1 MTSKSLEIDLEPSND
16 IFSFNA
22 DFYVSSLEGKVAA
35 SVDMEKGI
43 TFGTNLNAI
52 DILGLVQ
59 IHASNSNDTG
69 PFTYLDTTVADSN
82 SVLTIPPPWVG
93 VTSID
98 DAVKKGNLL
107 DHTAFAFSGSLDL
120 LSMNLDV
127 YGLINSQGLDLAVSE
142 SKNRGVPGVD
152 FTVSE
157 KFDITISDT
166 QLQVDTGIEYKFGID
181 VPDFDF
187 LGVSLGSFNQMLVD
201 SNNDLALTVTYAI
214 TGWQN
219 DDMKFLIN
227 VRRFLPFP
235 AEIKY

>member
-1 MTSKSLEIDLEPSND
+1 MTPKSLDIDLEPSKD
-16 IFSFNA
+16 VFSFNA

-35 SVDMEKGI
+35 SVDMEKGV
-43 TFGTNLNAI
+43 TLGANLDAI

-59 IHASNSNDTG
+59 IHAPNSNDAG
-69 PFTYLDTTVADSN
+69 PFVYLDTTVADLN

-98 DAVKKGNLL
+98 DAIEKGNLL
-107 DHTAFAFSGSLDL
+107 ENTAFAFSGSLDL
-120 LSMNLDV
+120 LSMKLDV
-127 YGLINSQGLDLAVSE
+127 YGVINSQGLDLVVSK

-166 QLQVDTGIEYKFGID
+166 QLHVGASIEYKFGID

-187 LGVSLGSFNQMLVD
+187 LGVSLGSFNNMLVD
-201 SNNDLALTVTYAI
+201 LNNGLALTVAYAS

-219 DDMKFLIN
+219 DGLNFVIN
-227 VRRFLPFP
+227 VHFLPFP
-235 AEIKY
+235 TEIKY